1 MVVFDTLCRWWLCLT
16 LCVGGGCVWHF
27 VQVILIFVQVM
38 RNRAPQLPPMVS
50 TQTVKP
56 PAQTWK
62 PILLMR
68 PGSDKSWP
76 LPIFVLV
83 CVRVHVIGCELLV
96 AALIVGRLEA
106 TNFGFV
112 HGKHLQLTLL
122 YALQCSGFF
131 MWCINLQWAASQWL
145 IQYPLEVFLILSWTW
160 NHVVNNYCHWCLK
173 KQLPIICEPV
183 RVWFFAWVASYQMT
197 GRLILAVFLFSVI
210 VTFTV

>member
-1 MVVFDTLCRWWLCLT
+1 
-16 LCVGGGCVWHF
+16 
-27 VQVILIFVQVM
+27 M

-83 CVRVHVIGCELLV
+83 CARVRVIGCELLV
-96 AALIVGRLEA
+96 AALIVGWLEA

-131 MWCINLQWAASQWL
+131 MWCINLQCAASQWL

-173 KQLPIICEPV
+173 NKKV
-183 RVWFFAWVASYQMT
+183 WFFAWVAWVWFFAWVASYQMT